1 MPLRPDTID
10 IFNRPLNEF
19 SFDISES
26 DGYQTCSSSIQ
37 KQSELNNVNKSEDQR
52 QSSPDE
58 SIFLIRERERGVS
71 LPVTVNIDC
80 DDIVFRLS
88 TSTPNEA
95 KLWTKTQSNLS
106 LPSPHSQPALPAKT
120 DPNSQASSPSLDN
133 YEDDQ
138 QKLSSWLNTINTV
151 TTTTEGSDGRMLL

>member
-1 MPLRPDTID
+1 M
-10 IFNRPLNEF
+10 NEF

-26 DGYQTCSSSIQ
+26 DSYQTCSSSKQ
-37 KQSELNNVNKSEDQR
+37 KQLNKVNKSEDQR

-95 KLWTKTQSNLS
+95 KLWTKTPSNLS
-106 LPSPHSQPALPAKT
+106 SPALPAKT

-151 TTTTEGSDGRMLL
+151 TTTTEGSDGCMLL